1 MVPPEDGVER
11 FRDKEEEETLLTI
24 PHSGSCGITVTEAG
38 IDTVLCE
45 GIAVNNDN
53 NPDPE
58 NVIRSDD
65 VLPTPSPLTFGFH
78 DVDPWGQSGNFPVG
92 KARLKMNTNP
102 RIQHMSC
109 LDLFTK
115 LYFID

>member
-58 NVIRSDD
+58 NVMHSDD
-65 VLPTPSPLTFGFH
+65 VLPTPSSLTFVFH
-78 DVDPWGQSGNFPVG
+78 GVDPWHQSGNFPVG
-92 KARLKMNTNP
+92 GART
-102 RIQHMSC
+102 RQHQ
-109 LDLFTK
+109 TT
-115 LYFID
+115 